1 MNLLS
6 LRTNFQTS
14 PPEEQAILA
23 NEYFAKRAID
33 LEKTAIIKTKAVRKK
48 GGTKSKEKKIPV
60 TIEQLELLKKLN
72 LI

>member
-6 LRTNFQTS
+6 LRTNFQTT
-14 PPEEQAILA
+14 PPNEQEVFMA
-23 NEYFAKRAID
+23 EYFAKRVID
-33 LEKTAIIKTKAVRKK
+33 LEKTAIIKAKAVRKK
-48 GGTKSKEKKIPV
+48 GGTTSKEKKIPV

>member
-6 LRTNFQTS
+6 LRTNFQTI
-14 PPEEQAILA
+14 PPNEQEVFLVK
-23 NEYFAKRAID
+23 YFSKRATD
-33 LEKTAIIKTKAVRKK
+33 LEKTAIIKTRAVRKK
-48 GGTKSKEKKIPV
+48 SGTKSKERKIPV